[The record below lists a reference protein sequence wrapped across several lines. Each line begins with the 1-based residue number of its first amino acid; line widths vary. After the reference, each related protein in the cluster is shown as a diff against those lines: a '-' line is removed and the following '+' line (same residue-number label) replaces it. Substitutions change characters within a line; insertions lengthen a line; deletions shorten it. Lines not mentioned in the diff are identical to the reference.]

1 MGKSSAPAPSA
12 PAPAAPQVTTTSVEA
27 VERKNVDQRAV
38 ARRQQTGVTSDLIGG
53 GAEDPQRKQLSPGS
67 NLMA

>member
-1 MGKSSAPAPSA
+1 MGKSSAPAPA
-12 PAPAAPQVTTTSVEA
+12 PAPAAPQVTTTPVEA
-27 VERKNVDQRAV
+27 VDKKNVDQRAV